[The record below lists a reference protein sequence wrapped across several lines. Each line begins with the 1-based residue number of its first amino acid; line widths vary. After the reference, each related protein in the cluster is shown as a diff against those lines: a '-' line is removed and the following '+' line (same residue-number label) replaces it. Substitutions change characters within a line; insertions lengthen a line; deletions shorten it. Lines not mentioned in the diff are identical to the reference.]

1 MNRFFLILALFISHT
16 FINPA
21 FAQTASFTTQD
32 NLLTLP
38 AVQVSD
44 NTRFENVVVR
54 ITSFGTIATDDPA
67 VGSDIEFNLAANALY
82 LPQVTV
88 DGVLYSRISLTGLN
102 FVVVSLDGISVDSGE
117 AGNHALDIVV
127 TALGNTLPP
136 IRVDNVP
143 KPETQNEFCSDEVYN
158 QFQQSV
164 EGFTGTWQIT
174 TCSFNGT
181 NGLIDAILTI
191 TSPMSMTVPYSVQ
204 YTYVTQ

>member
-1 MNRFFLILALFISHT
+1 MNRFFLILALFISQT
-16 FINPA
+16 FINSV

-38 AVQVSD
+38 SVQVSD

-54 ITSFGTIATDDPA
+54 ITSFGAIATDDPV
-67 VGSDIEFNLAANALY
+67 VGNDIEFNLATNALY

-88 DGVLYSRISLTGLN
+88 DGVLYSRISLTGLT
-102 FVVVSLDGISVDSGE
+102 FVIVSLDGINVDNGD
-117 AGNHALDIVV
+117 AGNYALDIIV
-127 TALGNTLPP
+127 TALGNTLPL

-143 KPETQNEFCSDEVYN
+143 KPETQNEFCSDEIYN
-158 QFQQSV
+158 QFQRSV
-164 EGFTGTWQIT
+164 QGFTGTWQIT
-174 TCSFNGT
+174 NCSFNGT

-204 YTYVTQ
+204 YNYVAQ